1 MSIIK
6 YYNLKNADVFI
17 FDHYVINQIH
27 EGATIEAPQDR
38 EINDIIQRHFSG
50 RDMVYISNRIKSYTV
65 DPLIYPR
72 VELIPNM
79 LAIAI
84 VPKTQSMRKSAE
96 FERNFYDKPFEIFD
110 TLSDAIH
117 WANGIIKG

>member
-6 YYNLKNADVFI
+6 YYNLKDADIFI
-17 FDHYVINQIH
+17 FDHYVINQIK
-27 EGATIEAPQDR
+27 EGVTVEAPHDKK
-38 EINDIIQRHFSG
+38 INQIVQNHFSG
-50 RDMVYISNRIKSYTV
+50 KDMVYISNRIKSYTV

-84 VPKTQSMRKSAE
+84 VPKTFAMRKNAE
-96 FERNFYDKPFEIFD
+96 YERNFYDKPFEIFD
-110 TLSDAIH
+110 TLSEAIL
-117 WANGIIKG
+117 WAGAIING